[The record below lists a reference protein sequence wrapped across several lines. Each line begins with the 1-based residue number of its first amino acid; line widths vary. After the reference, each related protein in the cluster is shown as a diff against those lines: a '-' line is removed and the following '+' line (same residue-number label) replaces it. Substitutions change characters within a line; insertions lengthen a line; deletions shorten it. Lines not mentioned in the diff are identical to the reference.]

1 MRSRQLPILIA
12 TLCIGGGLL
21 LAVQSPVH
29 PVEAGSS
36 AKARGAE
43 LFATRGCAHCHGDHG
58 IGGGIGPDLQNV
70 RKRMNSHA
78 MQLQIH
84 DGGKGMPDYG
94 DELSSAQIDDLIAY
108 LRSKRK
114 PVPATPPA
122 SAAHPA
128 Q

>member
-1 MRSRQLPILIA
+1 MRRSQLPIFIA

-21 LAVQSPVH
+21 LAMRAPIQ

-43 LFATRGCAHCHGDHG
+43 LFATRGCSHCHGDHG
-58 IGGGIGPDLQNV
+58 IGGGIGPDLKDV
-70 RKRMNSHA
+70 RKRMSKDA
-78 MQLQIH
+78 MRTQIH

-114 PVPATPPA
+114 PVPAAT
-122 SAAHPA
+122 AAATHPA